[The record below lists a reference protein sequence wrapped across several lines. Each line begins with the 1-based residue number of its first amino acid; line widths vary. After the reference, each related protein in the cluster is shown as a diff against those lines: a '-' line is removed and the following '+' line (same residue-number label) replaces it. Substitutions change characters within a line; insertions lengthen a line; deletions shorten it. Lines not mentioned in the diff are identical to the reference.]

1 MFSVKEH
8 VYFSRLD
15 KQRTLSL
22 SPSLSLSLSLSLS
35 EKNRTCMGYRSYVYF
50 MLLEYLLAQMQLRE
64 LLIISIWIFI
74 DFIQTYDF
82 SINKK
87 I

>member
-1 MFSVKEH
+1 
-8 VYFSRLD
+8 
-15 KQRTLSL
+15 
-22 SPSLSLSLSLSLS
+22 
-35 EKNRTCMGYRSYVYF
+35 